1 MGASVSKM
9 IQIYNGILEEYRGSL
24 KLIPSGLHLVS
35 VQCTISANINGHKFE
50 CEVLLDLEDT

>member
-1 MGASVSKM
+1 MGASVPKI

-24 KLIPSGLHLVS
+24 KLIPSGLYL
-35 VQCTISANINGHKFE
+35 SANINGHKFE